1 MSNLIGERGRP
12 TFSREVRA
20 VTVLVMFVIA
30 ACHGANRIP
39 GAPAPLASSP
49 AGEWVDLHKTTPTD
63 TMVWVLS
70 PSGND
75 LSLTVHL
82 DASGARH
89 EKQRRYGRWED
100 GRIADATGALAP
112 ALCFMRR
119 PGRDA
124 RSCDRYVLDSVRVDG
139 VTVRRLT
146 VRGYA
151 GAHSTGDR
159 VLLERTHRARSSA
172 PALAAPT
179 PDVNAATLS
188 GSGGFHPRSVQPE
201 RPSVAT
207 HAGTVSAGYAE
218 IETGIELDR
227 ASGGEHATQVPT
239 LFKVGLSKRTQL
251 AASFPASSASG
262 VPFGQGDISVGLKWR
277 VTEDRPSIQDV
288 AILPS
293 VKFSTGGV
301 RGTGTTDVSVLL
313 INSRTFGPV
322 GVDLNLGMTWRS
334 GDGTQAPRTSTLWA
348 AAAGI
353 PLRGALGWALECY
366 GLPGTSGPSGSAP
379 IAALLT
385 GPTWVLRPELALDA
399 GIIVPLTGP
408 QPRAA
413 YLGMVANV
421 GRLARSW

>member
-1 MSNLIGERGRP
+1 MSSIPGQRGRAP
-12 TFSREVRA
+12 SPRVVRA
-20 VTVLVMFVIA
+20 ASCVVVCLFT
-30 ACHGANRIP
+30 ACHGANGSP
-39 GAPAPLASSP
+39 GAPAPLVSSP
-49 AGEWVDLHKTTPTD
+49 AGEWIDLHKTTPTD
-63 TMVWVLS
+63 TMLWVLT
-70 PSGND
+70 PSGSD
-75 LSLTVHL
+75 LLRTIHL
-82 DASGARH
+82 DATGVRH
-89 EKQRRYGRWED
+89 ERQRRYGRWED
-100 GRIADATGALAP
+100 RRVADASGARVP
-112 ALCFMRR
+112 ALCFVRR

-124 RSCDRYVLDSVRVDG
+124 RSCDRYAIDTVRIDG

-151 GAHSTGDR
+151 GTHSTGDR
-159 VLLERTHRARSSA
+159 VLLERTHRA
-172 PALAAPT
+172 PAAAPT
-179 PDVNAATLS
+179 PASPLPDTNSATAS

-207 HAGTVSAGYAE
+207 HAGTVATGFAE
-218 IETGIELDR
+218 IETGVESDR
-227 ASGGEHATQVPT
+227 ISDGTHATQIPT
-239 LFKVGLSKRTQL
+239 LLKIGLSKRTQL
-251 AASFPASSASG
+251 AVSLPASSSTG
-262 VPFGQGDISVGLKWR
+262 VAFGQGDVTVGLKWR
-277 VTEDRPSIQDV
+277 VAENHPSIQDV

-334 GDGTQAPRTSTLWA
+334 GDGTQAPRTSALWT

-353 PLRGALGWALECY
+353 PLRGTVGWALECY
-366 GLPGTSGPSGSAP
+366 GLPGTSGPTGIAP
-379 IAALLT
+379 IVALLT
-385 GPTWVLRPELALDA
+385 GPTWALRPELAVDA

-408 QPRAA
+408 QARAV